1 MFINDDDDDD
11 GDDGGNYINL
21 LKTITVR
28 YSISGIPTSVR
39 MVHLCIR
46 IDSDPNNIICNQN
59 QYSTTSLSSSSSTTT
74 TSSSPPSSSS
84 SSSSYGTM
92 ISMTITVIPRYNGF
106 NKNKTITLQTLLC
119 NTNTGTLYEN
129 TKHDYHVSIN
139 NNDDVYYQLLTPIV
153 VYNRITIPIVFI
165 YKLSIYT
172 MVNRNNVNLL
182 ASFLHYYYY
191 GGVDHFYVVVAD
203 GIDNIIDNYNLY
215 KYEKSITFYYNNIVF
230 DNDDDH
236 NGGNGDDDH
245 NGGNGDDDHNGGN
258 GDDHNGGNNDD
269 NKDNS
274 NSRNDHDIELLIML
288 QYTNAL
294 LQESEFITIININE
308 FIQPYHH
315 HHHHHHDND
324 NDNINIK
331 NILSRFDPTLSQI
344 MILYNSSSSSSVDGS
359 DGYKSIVKT
368 SDIISI
374 RRNRCIC
381 MNREIYVHDWI
392 IST

>member
-1 MFINDDDDDD
+1 MLPVINIYSMQINDDDDDD
-11 GDDGGNYINL
+11 DSSSSSSSNYINL

-28 YSISGIPTSVR
+28 YSISGMPTSVR

-59 QYSTTSLSSSSSTTT
+59 QYSSTSSTSSSS
-74 TSSSPPSSSS
+74 P
-84 SSSSYGTM
+84 SYGTM
-92 ISMTITVIPRYNGF
+92 TSMTITVIPRYNGF

-153 VYNRITIPIVFI
+153 VYNRITIPIIFT

-182 ASFLHYYYY
+182 ASFLRYYVD

-203 GIDNIIDNYNLY
+203 GIDNVMDDYDLY

-230 DNDDDH
+230 DDDDH
-236 NGGNGDDDH
+236 NGDDNND
-245 NGGNGDDDHNGGN
+245 ND
-258 GDDHNGGNNDD
+258 GNNDND
-269 NKDNS
+269 NDDN

-294 LQESEFITIININE
+294 LQESEFITIIDINE

-315 HHHHHHDND
+315 HHHHHHHNNDND
-324 NDNINIK
+324 NDNISIK
-331 NILSRFDPTLSQI
+331 NILSRFDPTISQI
-344 MILYNSSSSSSVDGS
+344 MILYNSSSTVDGN

-374 RRNRCIC
+374 RRKRCIC

>member
-1 MFINDDDDDD
+1 MHINDDDDNDD
-11 GDDGGNYINL
+11 ASSSSTYINL

-39 MVHLCIR
+39 MVHLCIS
-46 IDSDPNNIICNQN
+46 IDSDPNNIICNRN
-59 QYSTTSLSSSSSTTT
+59 QYSSSSSSTTT
-74 TSSSPPSSSS
+74 TTT
-84 SSSSYGTM
+84 SYGTM
-92 ISMTITVIPRYNGF
+92 NSMTITVIPRYNGF

-165 YKLSIYT
+165 HKLSIYT

-182 ASFLHYYYY
+182 ASFLRYYID

-203 GIDNIIDNYNLY
+203 GGIDNIIGDYDLY
-215 KYEKSITFYYNNIVF
+215 KYEKSITFYYNSIVF
-230 DNDDDH
+230 DDDDH
-236 NGGNGDDDH
+236 NGGNDDD
-245 NGGNGDDDHNGGN
+245 NNDNNGDGN
-258 GDDHNGGNNDD
+258 DNN
-269 NKDNS
+269 NDNS
-274 NSRNDHDIELLIML
+274 NQNDHDIELLIML

-315 HHHHHHDND
+315 HRHHHHHDM
-324 NDNINIK
+324 NIK

-344 MILYNSSSSSSVDGS
+344 MILYNSSNSTDGS

-374 RRNRCIC
+374 RTNRCIC